1 MLMRTCKFACNMGDA
16 RLEGFKKRYGLVGW
30 LLIITFCAE

>member
-16 RLEGFKKRYGLVGW
+16 RLEGFKKRYGLV
-30 LLIITFCAE
+30 LLVVDNHFLC